1 MDKVDSAAQI
11 SSARNRLA
19 EDMRALIQ
27 DSEEL
32 LRAAQR
38 QGGEQLAAARE
49 RLEVSLRHARTKLD
63 DAELA
68 LAERAR
74 ETARQ
79 TNHYVHEHPWTA
91 ISVAAST
98 GILMGMLLA
107 RR

>member
-1 MDKVDSAAQI
+1 MDKVDTGAQV
-11 SSARNRLA
+11 SGARDRLA
-19 EDMRALIQ
+19 EDMRVLIQ

-38 QGGEQLAAARE
+38 QGGEQIAAARE
-49 RLEVSLRHARTKLD
+49 RLENTVRQARRQLD
-63 DAELA
+63 NAESA
-68 LAERAR
+68 LTERAR

-91 ISVAAST
+91 VSVAAGT
-98 GILMGMLLA
+98 GMLMGMLLA

>member
-1 MDKVDSAAQI
+1 MDKVDSAAQV
-11 SSARNRLA
+11 SNARHQLA
-19 EDMRALIQ
+19 QDMRALIH

-38 QGGEQLAAARE
+38 QGGEQLTAARE
-49 RLEVSLRHARTKLD
+49 RLEGSLRQARRKLD
-63 DAELA
+63 DAESA
-68 LAERAR
+68 FTERAR
-74 ETARQ
+74 ETVRQ

-91 ISVAAST
+91 VSVAAGT